1 MRSREVGTRLV
12 FNQENVNRFSHRPH
26 NQTHPLEN
34 CRNASEQRFTG
45 VCRAIM
51 ERVPESSSRNNWP
64 FCSRCS
70 TCPVV
75 PPFLGLDSGLDPG
88 QPSALLLAVRLR
100 GWAEQREPRRRA
112 ARLPQL
118 TPPLHHTQTLI
129 APLEAPRRPQQCC
142 CYYLSHMQSLWWS
155 LQSWKGV
162 CVSVCV
168 RAPESLTSRGCLSTQ
183 PIVTP
188 MKLWLLTLHHQLSD
202 ISVFLHLLFHHLSKS
217 LFSVWWK
224 DETQA
229 SVSCVGRI
237 RRSDVVHTSTSH

>member
-1 MRSREVGTRLV
+1 MSHLETSSSQGVAAAVGWRSDIWAGGSSEEELLSVRSRDAGTRLV

-64 FCSRCS
+64 FRSRCS

-100 GWAEQREPRRRA
+100 GRAEQREPRRRA
-112 ARLPQL
+112 ARLPQV
-118 TPPLHHTQTLI
+118 TPPLPHTQTLI

-142 CYYLSHMQSLWWS
+142 CYYLSHMQSLW
-155 LQSWKGV
+155 
-162 CVSVCV
+162 
-168 RAPESLTSRGCLSTQ
+168 
-183 PIVTP
+183 
-188 MKLWLLTLHHQLSD
+188 
-202 ISVFLHLLFHHLSKS
+202 
-217 LFSVWWK
+217 
-224 DETQA
+224 
-229 SVSCVGRI
+229 
-237 RRSDVVHTSTSH
+237 